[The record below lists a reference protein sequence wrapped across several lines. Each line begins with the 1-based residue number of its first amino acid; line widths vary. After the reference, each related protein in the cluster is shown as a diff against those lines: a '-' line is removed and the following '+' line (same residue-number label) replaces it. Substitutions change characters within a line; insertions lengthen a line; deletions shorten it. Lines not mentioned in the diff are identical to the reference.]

1 MQRYV
6 NMINYDY
13 IYDYKLCTVDRIQ
26 RCSTDNS
33 WSWFSYDQGEMA
45 SWNDHVLFYQSGGCM
60 QEIEVTAFSRS
71 IPEVSDP
78 VHRDFYFSS
87 RRILAFLLLPFSK
100 MFERNCAI
108 SLFGCIFSTTSSLI
122 LLRHAEFF
130 RINKDPLDLM
140 CGPCCFNQTFRWW
153 AEGPIDWSG
162 VSGRMLFGCST
173 VTWCCNFKPKFTDW
187 HWRNEQVCSEL
198 ANTLAPQS
206 LFF

>member
-87 RRILAFLLLPFSK
+87 RRILAFLLLPFP
-100 MFERNCAI
+100 RCLNVI
-108 SLFGCIFSTTSSLI
+108 VLSLFLDVSSLLHLVWFSCDMLNSSVLTKI
-122 LLRHAEFF
+122 LWTSCVGLVVSIRLFVGERKALLTGAAF
-130 RINKDPLDLM
+130 R
-140 CGPCCFNQTFRWW
+140 GECFL
-153 AEGPIDWSG
+153 G
-162 VSGRMLFGCST
+162 V
-173 VTWCCNFKPKFTDW
+173 
-187 HWRNEQVCSEL
+187 
-198 ANTLAPQS
+198 PQS
-206 LFF
+206 LGAAISSLSSQIGTEEMNKFAPS